1 MRSGT
6 LDYSGS
12 LLAFSQPD
20 QGKPE
25 VLGHTSVAELLCLIY
40 ARLVGGA
47 SFVFASD
54 LLQGLTEA

>member
-1 MRSGT
+1 VF
-6 LDYSGS
+6 Y
-12 LLAFSQPD
+12 QPD

-25 VLGHTSVAELLCLIY
+25 VLGHTSVAELLGLIY
-40 ARLVGGA
+40 ARLVGDA